1 MAEQERVH
9 TQNSSVP
16 VLTDMGPP
24 ISNREV
30 PDDADNTEG
39 ESHHLSVYETDPP
52 HDNSSTPERRHRIVV
67 QIHGHDFA
75 LGHSSQP
82 ELRAADERAQLY
94 QAQLGIEV
102 TTPYAVD
109 SLAEKLHALTRQFSR
124 EEAEESA
131 LRDADDY
138 DLPNDTVRRDA
149 NHMRELG
156 SFEALVKY
164 HNDAQKTTGLNLTRV
179 YDILS
184 SDPKIEKIQAI
195 VETGAV
201 IDTTPKF
208 RPIHRTAPFRNLQ
221 LRMLPVHK
229 KAEADMQAKNKVL
242 IFDVE
247 DIPQHI
253 YARMHTAN
261 EYHWRP
267 EQGKVA
273 GRPLLDCSNCAPG
286 EIPLNSD
293 ATKELGIARYQKV
306 QLPTFHAVLLAWDN
320 YRIDENLQWSDMWMF
335 KADISGCFNQLHWST
350 ESVFLMGFHLTRNI
364 IMIMLTCGFGV
375 GVTPMVWSLIG
386 DALHRYCQA
395 LCMCVI
401 FTFVDDFFSAGS
413 LKHAGMGDIPA
424 KKRKRR
430 GL

>member
-1 MAEQERVH
+1 MAEQERDI

-16 VLTDMGPP
+16 VLPAMGPP
-24 ISNREV
+24 ISNRDG
-30 PDDADNTEG
+30 PDNADNTGDEP
-39 ESHHLSVYETDPP
+39 HHLSVHKTDPP
-52 HDNSSTPERRHRIVV
+52 HGNSATPERGHHIVV
-67 QIHGHDFA
+67 HIHGHDFA
-75 LGHSSQP
+75 LGQSSQP
-82 ELRAADERAQLY
+82 ELRAAAERAQLY
-94 QAQLGIEV
+94 QTQLGAGV
-102 TTPYAVD
+102 AVPYAAD
-109 SLAEKLHALTRQFSR
+109 FFAEKLHTLTRQFSR

-184 SDPKIEKIQAI
+184 TDPEIEKLHEI
-195 VETGAV
+195 VEIGAV
-201 IDTTPKF
+201 IDTTPEF

-221 LRMLPVHK
+221 TRMLPVYK
-229 KAEADMQAKNKVL
+229 KAVADMHAKNKVL

-293 ATKELGIARYQKV
+293 ATKELAR
-306 QLPTFHAVLLAWDN
+306 H
-320 YRIDENLQWSDMWMF
+320 RE
-335 KADISGCFNQLHWST
+335 ISEGTITDFP
-350 ESVFLMGFHLTRNI
+350 
-364 IMIMLTCGFGV
+364 CG
-375 GVTPMVWSLIG
+375 S
-386 DALHRYCQA
+386 
-395 LCMCVI
+395 
-401 FTFVDDFFSAGS
+401 
-413 LKHAGMGDIPA
+413 AGMGQLPH
-424 KKRKRR
+424 
-430 GL
+430 